1 MKCTKC
7 GKEIDND
14 SKFCEGCG
22 ATVEGVAEN
31 ENKKKKGVKFKD
43 LPKKQKI
50 IRIII
55 ACVCFLVAG
64 ILIIAGAVG
73 GTSRTSDEDS
83 LYIDYVKTGS
93 FESFP
98 DITIEDA
105 FNEFFSDPEWKS
117 FTSEDGLNIVEFN
130 GGCILGDE
138 EANCCIQFNVF
149 EDGSFETYY
158 ADLGGEQLTLNED
171 IVAMYETIYGI
182 EASGGDDEAF
192 NNALLMLY
200 EKSALPSEF
209 RQAIAAGIYEDISIG
224 DMIDYMFPNPEINFE
239 REDED
244 TVIVEISGNYR
255 HSIYDSDTP
264 YSGTI
269 SYSVSDNGTI
279 MPKNNSDGIKGIMET
294 LAAQLAANY

>member
-1 MKCTKC
+1 MKCEKC

-22 ATVEGVAEN
+22 TTIEGATQN
-31 ENKKKKGVKFKD
+31 ESKKKKGVRFKD

-50 IRIII
+50 TRIII

-64 ILIIAGAVG
+64 ILIIGGAVG
-73 GTSRTSDEDS
+73 GASRASSKNS

-93 FESFP
+93 FEAFP
-98 DITIEDA
+98 DTTIEDA
-105 FNEFFSDPEWKS
+105 FNEFFSDPQWKS

-130 GGCILGDE
+130 GGCTLDGK

-171 IVAMYETIYGI
+171 IMAMYETIFGT
-182 EASGGDDEAF
+182 EAVGTDDEAF
-192 NNALLMLY
+192 DNALLMLY
-200 EKSALPSEF
+200 EKSALPSQF
-209 RQAIAAGIYEDISIG
+209 AQAVNAGIYEDISIG
-224 DMIDYMFPNPEINFE
+224 DMIDYMFPNPEFDFE
-239 REDED
+239 RYDED
-244 TVIVEISGNYR
+244 TIIVKISGNYR
-255 HSIYDSDTP
+255 HSVYDSDTP

-269 SYSVSDNGTI
+269 GYYVSDNGTV
-279 MPKNNSDGIKGIMET
+279 MTQSDPDGIKGVMET
-294 LAAQLAANY
+294 LTAQLAANY

>member
-22 ATVEGVAEN
+22 ATIESATANSDG
-31 ENKKKKGVKFKD
+31 KKKGVKFKD

-50 IRIII
+50 TRIII
-55 ACVCFLVAG
+55 GCACFLVAG
-64 ILIIAGAVG
+64 VLIIAGAFG
-73 GTSRTSDEDS
+73 GASRTSEEES
-83 LYIDYVKTGS
+83 FYIDCVKQGS
-93 FESFP
+93 FEAFP
-98 DITIEDA
+98 DVTIETA

-130 GGCILGDE
+130 GGCILGE
-138 EANCCIQFNVF
+138 EDANCCIQFNVF
-149 EDGSFETYY
+149 EDGTFETYY

-171 IVAMYETIYGI
+171 ILAMYETIFGM
-182 EASGGDDEAF
+182 EASGGDEEAF

-200 EKSALPSEF
+200 EESALPSGF
-209 RQAIAAGIYEDISIG
+209 RQAVIAGIYEDISIG
-224 DMIDYMFPNPEINFE
+224 DMVDYMFPDPEINFE

-244 TVIVEISGNYR
+244 TIIVEISGNYR

-269 SYSVSDNGTI
+269 SYSVSDNGTV
-279 MPKNNSDGIKGIMET
+279 MTKNNSDGIKGIIET
-294 LAAQLAANY
+294 LASQLAANY